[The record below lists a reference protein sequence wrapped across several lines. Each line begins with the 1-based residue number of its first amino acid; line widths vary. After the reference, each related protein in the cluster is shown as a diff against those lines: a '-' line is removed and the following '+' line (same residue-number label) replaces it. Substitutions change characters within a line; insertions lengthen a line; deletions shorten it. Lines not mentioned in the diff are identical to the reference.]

1 VHHGIANLDFQQA
14 DPEVVLGLWHR
25 HWGIENQGYWVL
37 ESLTMVK
44 KCARIKAVSW
54 ITDYNWMLGIS

>member
-37 ESLTMVK
+37 EKQCQVK
-44 KCARIKAVSW
+44 
-54 ITDYNWMLGIS
+54 